1 MEMRRL
7 IGLFIVFL
15 STSAYAHEV
24 QLITQ
29 HVKLNRQNDSAWQSD
44 FLAKAVLSPKWE
56 AGLQGTY
63 LERFNLY
70 ENRAGAFVVYHPLQ
84 NLTLEARYLKG
95 KSGVEILAKDQY
107 SLALY
112 HALSEGI
119 SPFLIYQN
127 SLYTITHLQSIRLG
141 VEIEKIRHL
150 LIIPQLMMGQAQ
162 FKDPGE
168 AKELNSLGLKITYY
182 EEKNYSFSVF
192 AYKGLEAAQSLIG
205 RSSQTIGTK
214 SVGASASYYFF
225 RDVKSEFLFDY
236 TDLGKLDNQFL
247 TSTLNLVWTF

>member
-1 MEMRRL
+1 MRRL

-29 HVKLNRQNDSAWQSD
+29 HIKLNRQNDSAWQSD

-84 NLTLEARYLKG
+84 NLTLEARYLRG
-95 KSGVEILAKDQY
+95 EAGVEILAKDQY

-112 HALSEGI
+112 HSLSEGI

-127 SLYTITHLQSIRLG
+127 SLYTITHLQSMRLG
-141 VEIEKIRHL
+141 IEIEKIRNI
-150 LIIPQLMMGQAQ
+150 LIIPQILIGQAQ

-168 AKELNSLGLKITYY
+168 VRELNSLGLKVSYY
-182 EEKNYSFSVF
+182 EEKKYSFSLYG
-192 AYKGLEAAQSLIG
+192 YKGLEASQSLIG

-236 TDLGKLDNQFL
+236 TDLGKLENQFI